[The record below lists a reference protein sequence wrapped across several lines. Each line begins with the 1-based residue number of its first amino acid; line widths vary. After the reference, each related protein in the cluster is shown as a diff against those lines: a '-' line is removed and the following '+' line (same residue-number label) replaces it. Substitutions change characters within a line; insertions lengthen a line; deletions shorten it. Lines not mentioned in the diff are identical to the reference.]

1 MMLYQDKGGNF
12 TEMADYS
19 NILQENY
26 ISEGICDQEVLLQ
39 GKSVR
44 ESLPTY
50 GFIRTTF
57 YLYEFLS
64 GTTTFMATESSLPTV
79 IQRTKTIQIPQ
90 RNPYSRLANFVFRS
104 YHSPMVSTH
113 SHFKITQI
121 FLI

>member
-26 ISEGICDQEVLLQ
+26 TSEGICDQEVLLQ

-79 IQRTKTIQIPQ
+79 IKGQGQFKFPSGTPIQDSQTSPSEVTIPQ
-90 RNPYSRLANFVFRS
+90 WCLP
-104 YHSPMVSTH
+104 
-113 SHFKITQI
+113 I
-121 FLI
+121 LISK